1 MPSLVESLIDYESD
15 LLEMIVEQ
23 WGIGQDLPAGR
34 TSPKRIAALIQE
46 QSLFQEFVQALPRE
60 DFNALLAL
68 ARNQGRLPIDRFERQ
83 FGNLREMGAARRSK
97 TRPDRSPLSISENLF
112 YKGLIARAFLKDGSE
127 AREFYFIPD
136 EFLIYLL
143 PMLESEAVVSVH
155 WLSNTVPKNIQPA
168 GDFLLDHICTLLA
181 GLRAGML
188 EAALK
193 MEFPGLIYPFLIQLA
208 AAAELLNEH
217 HQVHPEKV
225 GALLEMPRQAAFLHL
240 VQNWRSSSQIDET
253 LLLKD
258 IQFEGSGHPDAL
270 AVRSHLLS
278 LLQQLP
284 HDNWLEIEQFIQ
296 WTKSYHPDILRTGGE
311 YDSWIVKHT
320 LSGSYL
326 KGFESWDQVE
336 GAYLRMQV
344 GGPCFWMGLLDLGS
358 QLKSAQPTHIRLS
371 SWASDLL
378 KGKPLQFSAV
388 EATHFVVKQ
397 DGSLILERNF
407 PLSIRYQIARLC
419 EWKKTA
425 KDKYSYQLSA
435 SALKRAAQQ
444 GLHPGQLLS
453 LVKKYGQPPLPPSL
467 LQALKRWEQHGREVQ
482 ISPVL
487 LLQTNTAV
495 IMDQVLASRA
505 SKYIEKRL
513 NETSA
518 IIKPRLAADLSQALL
533 AMGIL
538 PDTNLEV

>member
-1 MPSLVESLIDYESD
+1 MPTIIESLIDYEPD

-23 WGIGQDLPAGR
+23 WGIGQDLPADSH
-34 TSPKRIAALIQE
+34 SPKRIAALIKE
-46 QSLFQEFVQALPRE
+46 ESLFREFVQALPKE
-60 DFNALLAL
+60 DFNALLVL
-68 ARNQGRLPIDRFERQ
+68 AGNQGRLPIDRFERQ

-112 YKGLIARAFLKDGSE
+112 YKGLIARAFFKDGKE
-127 AREFYFIPD
+127 AREYYFIPD
-136 EFLIYLL
+136 EFLTYLQ
-143 PMLESEAVVSVH
+143 PMLKTEAVAYMLEPST
-155 WLSNTVPKNIQPA
+155 TVPKSIQTA
-168 GDFLLDHICTLLA
+168 GVFLLDHICTLLA
-181 GLRAGML
+181 GLRAGL
-188 EAALK
+188 PETALK
-193 MEFPGLIYPFLIQLA
+193 SNFPGALFQFLMQLA
-208 AAAELLNEH
+208 SATELLNAH

-225 GALLEMPRQAAFLHL
+225 GALLEAPRQAAFLHL
-240 VQNWRSSSQIDET
+240 FQIWRSSSQIDET

-258 IQFEGSGHPDAL
+258 IQFEGSGHPRAM
-270 AVRSHLLS
+270 AVRSHMLA

-284 HDNWLEIEQFIQ
+284 QDQWLEIEEFIQ
-296 WTKSYHPDILRTGGE
+296 WVKSHHPDLLRTGGE
-311 YDSWIVKHT
+311 YESWIVKQT

-344 GGPCFWMGLLDLGS
+344 NGPCFWMGLLDLGCK
-358 QLKSAQPTHIRLS
+358 LKSSQPTLIRLS
-371 SWASDLL
+371 SWASELL
-378 KGKPLQFSAV
+378 QGNAPQFPAV

-397 DGSLILERNF
+397 DGSLILERTF

-419 EWKKTA
+419 EWNNNA
-425 KDKYSYQLSA
+425 KDQYSYQLSA

-453 LVKKYGQPPLPPSL
+453 LVKKYGKSPLPPSL

-487 LLQTNTAV
+487 LLHTNTAA

-518 IIKPRLAADLSQALL
+518 IIKPRSAVDLSQTLL